1 MKRKFW
7 GVIFLGLFF
16 GTSNVLALEY
26 HKLYSLKE
34 GMSANDIMKIV
45 YHNKYSL
52 FCKDITLK
60 GQVIYV
66 DSPTF
71 VRKRKYTKHR
81 MILGQDGIAYKEMT
95 TLTYPTEV
103 KGLTVLVWSYISP
116 EKEQD
121 VWLWVPS
128 LKKVRKIS
136 ASQNDDAFMGSDFT
150 VEEVSTRKFEDENYK
165 LIGEKPFAG
174 YGSKY
179 TGKDLFKGRDCFVI
193 EAVPKRKNWYYAKRI
208 IWVDKKTGGNIY
220 EQYYDRKGRLFKTIF
235 RKWELL
241 PLGDKKYPTQTT
253 LEVTNLRSR
262 HSTVILM
269 DDIKYDQNLS
279 PSLFTVKTLMRSRW

>member
-1 MKRKFW
+1 MRRW
-7 GVIFLGLFF
+7 IFLVICLFF
-16 GTSNVLALEY
+16 LILPSEVKSLEY
-26 HKLYSLKE
+26 HKLYNLKE
-34 GMSANDIMKIV
+34 GMSADEIMKIV

-60 GQVIYV
+60 GEVIYI

-71 VRKRKYTKHR
+71 IRKRRYIKYR
-81 MILGQDGIAYKEMT
+81 MILGKDDIAYKEIT

-103 KGLTVLVWSYISP
+103 KGLTVLVWSYESP
-116 EKEQD
+116 QKKQD
-121 VWLWVPS
+121 VWVWVPS

-150 VEEVSTRKFEDENYK
+150 VEEVSTRKFEDETYR
-165 LIGEKPFAG
+165 LIGEKHFAG
-174 YGSKY
+174 YKSKY
-179 TGKDLFKGRDCFVI
+179 TGEDFFKGRSCFVI
-193 EAVPKRKNWYYAKRI
+193 EAVPKKKNWYYAKRI

-220 EQYYDRKGRLFKTIF
+220 EEYYDRRGRLFKTIF
-235 RKWELL
+235 RKWEFLNV
-241 PLGDKKYPTQTT
+241 GDKKYPTQIM
-253 LEVTNLRSR
+253 LEVTNLRTK

-279 PSLFTVKTLMRSRW
+279 PSLFTIKTLMRSRW